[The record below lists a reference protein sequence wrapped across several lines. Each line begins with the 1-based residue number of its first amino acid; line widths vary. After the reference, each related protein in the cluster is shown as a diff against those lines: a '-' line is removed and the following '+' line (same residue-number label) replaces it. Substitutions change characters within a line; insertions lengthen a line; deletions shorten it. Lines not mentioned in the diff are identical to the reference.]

1 MEIRYRLDGLDI
13 SAPAALLVEG
23 PDDKRLFLPFV
34 RHPGLVVPCSG
45 RRHVIAIRSAMTAA
59 DHERIIS
66 FIDCDYEVA
75 SGNFTPDSG
84 VIMTGGTDV
93 EADIFQIGLLDRIV
107 QNLIPGD
114 ISKPG
119 ELGDIAEDIRS
130 TATKL
135 STPLGRA
142 RMAAQPMGI
151 ELDFSN
157 LSFARYTLPSG
168 EPDVDKMI
176 TTIHSQLKK
185 SAPQL
190 DLNSFR
196 DSVTKTPDDPRLCKG
211 KDLLASA
218 AFVLRNRYRSSN
230 RVNADLLDTLL
241 RTLMADAA
249 VFESWPVVRRIR
261 AWEDVHGVRVLK
273 NRLA

>member
-1 MEIRYRLDGLDI
+1 MEVRYRLDGLDI
-13 SAPAALLVEG
+13 PAPAALLVEG

-45 RRHVIAIRSAMTAA
+45 RRHVIATHSAMAAA
-59 DHERIIS
+59 DNERIIS

-75 SGNFTPDSG
+75 NKNFTPDAG
-84 VIMTGGTDV
+84 VVITVGTDV
-93 EADIFQIGLLDRIV
+93 EADIFKIGLLDRIV

-114 ISKPG
+114 IREPG
-119 ELGDIAEDIRS
+119 ELGDIADDIRS
-130 TATKL
+130 TATML

-142 RMAAQPMGI
+142 RMAAQPLGI
-151 ELDFSN
+151 ELNIDN
-157 LSFARYTLPSG
+157 LSFARYILPSG

-185 SAPQL
+185 SAPKL
-190 DLNSFR
+190 DIDSFR
-196 DSVTKTPDDPRLCKG
+196 DTFIKTPDDPRLCKG

-218 AFVLRNRYRSSN
+218 AFVLRSRYRSSN

-249 VFESWPVVRRIR
+249 VFETWPVIRRIR
-261 AWEDVHGVRVLK
+261 AWEDVRGVRVLN